1 MATNNE
7 MKNPTNIC
15 PHVFTDNIIIRG
27 SINLGVHENTIFPQN
42 TKICNLHDTMD
53 PKHMLDLFKPM
64 MQVLFLV
71 WQHSV

>member
-1 MATNNE
+1 MIRIYIIFKQAVSETNRTLKFLTTMRWLFE
-7 MKNPTNIC
+7 
-15 PHVFTDNIIIRG
+15 D
-27 SINLGVHENTIFPQN
+27 
-42 TKICNLHDTMD
+42 LHDTMD